1 MLDPVCVT
9 LAHSVLFQI
18 DPQKEYSPERI
29 LGDGGARNFVA
40 KPGVLADNHLLCLT
54 SSSPLTSSHAT

>member
-29 LGDGGARNFVA
+29 LPRKNTPQKEYLEMVERGI
-40 KPGVLADNHLLCLT
+40 L
-54 SSSPLTSSHAT
+54 